1 MKNEDKITGVI
12 TDRQILTDFLNLTYD
27 EFMLVYPEVSIITY
41 FNTVVE
47 LLSRMNQQ
55 FIMENKKITDI
66 DGQWILDRCLYNGI
80 DPKFLFTICS

>member
-1 MKNEDKITGVI
+1 MKNENKITGVI
-12 TDRQILTDFLNLTYD
+12 TDKQILSDFLYLTYD
-27 EFMLVYPEVSIITY
+27 EFMGVYPEVSIITY

-55 FIMENKKITDI
+55 FIMENKKITDL
-66 DGQWILDRCLYNGI
+66 DGQWILDRCLFNGI

>member
-1 MKNEDKITGVI
+1 MKNENKITGVI
-12 TDRQILTDFLNLTYD
+12 TDRQILTDFLNLTQD
-27 EFMLVYPEVSIITY
+27 EFMVVYPEISIITY

-66 DGQWILDRCLYNGI
+66 DGEWILDRCLFNGI

>member
-1 MKNEDKITGVI
+1 MKNENKITGVI
-12 TDRQILTDFLNLTYD
+12 TDKQILSNFLYLTYD
-27 EFMLVYPEVSIITY
+27 EFMAVYPEISIITY

-55 FIMENKKITDI
+55 FIMEHKKITDI
-66 DGQWILDRCLYNGI
+66 DGQWILDRCLFNGI

>member
-1 MKNEDKITGVI
+1 MDKITGVI
-12 TDRQILTDFLNLTYD
+12 TDKQILSDFLYLTYD
-27 EFMLVYPEVSIITY
+27 EFMAVYPEVSIITY

-66 DGQWILDRCLYNGI
+66 DGQWILDRCLFNGI

>member
-1 MKNEDKITGVI
+1 MDKITGVI
-12 TDRQILTDFLNLTYD
+12 TDKQILSDFLYLTYD
-27 EFMLVYPEVSIITY
+27 EFSAVYPEVSIITY

-66 DGQWILDRCLYNGI
+66 DGQWILDRCLFNGI

>member
-12 TDRQILTDFLNLTYD
+12 TDKQILSDFLYLTYD
-27 EFMLVYPEVSIITY
+27 EFMAVYPEVSIITY

-66 DGQWILDRCLYNGI
+66 DGQWILDRCLFNGI